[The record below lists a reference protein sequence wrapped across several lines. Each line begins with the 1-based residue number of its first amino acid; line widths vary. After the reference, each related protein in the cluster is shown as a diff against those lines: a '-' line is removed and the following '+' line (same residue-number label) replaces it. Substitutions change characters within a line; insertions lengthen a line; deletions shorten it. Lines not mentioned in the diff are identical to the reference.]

1 MVRGSRI
8 LFLVWIFFFSKSH
21 DIEYVVGMEIATDLG
36 VTEYLFGLAM
46 FFNTFNDMK
55 YVVGV
60 EIELYPGHIIFFSS
74 CGICW

>member
-1 MVRGSRI
+1 
-8 LFLVWIFFFSKSH
+8 
-21 DIEYVVGMEIATDLG
+21 MEIATDLG